1 MPRGSRQDKRGR
13 LKWRNKSASCGRRG
27 GQGSK
32 PRFTSYKDVLRSIR
46 RNRTKIVV
54 PSQEDR
60 DAAKAASEPKF
71 SGAKVVPAEVPRTA
85 ELMNVGG
92 DGLSG
97 LGARNAITPQYY
109 ILGVKPERA

>member
-60 DAAKAASEPKF
+60 DAAKAAEQAEQAAEKAEAA
-71 SGAKVVPAEVPRTA
+71 AKKAEQAAETA
-85 ELMNVGG
+85 AE
-92 DGLSG
+92 
-97 LGARNAITPQYY
+97 
-109 ILGVKPERA
+109 